1 VPLLPTE
8 SAPAH
13 DDAVRAE
20 RSVRPEV
27 NFAGLDLARLGVDD
41 GGVTSVLAAGA
52 TARLTLDP
60 ELQSTTQRLM
70 KSYRLPEAAAVVV
83 EVATGKVLVYASHL
97 ERGPARDLCAE
108 ATAPAASVFKVI
120 TGAALVEHAKLSA
133 DTRQCYSGGEQR
145 IGERDLTDDPKRD
158 RWCATL
164 TTAMGRSL
172 NTVFAR
178 LAQKHL
184 PPQALLATARKFGFG
199 ESVPFDVP
207 TQPSALKIPDDTLEY
222 ARTAAGF
229 WHSTLSPL
237 HAAWISA
244 TIARGGE
251 AIRPYVVS
259 EALDATGRTFY
270 RAEVSPSVR
279 RFVGQEGA
287 RTLTTMMESTVREGT
302 CFKAFHDARKRP
314 FLPGISVAGKT
325 GTLTDA
331 QANRY
336 FTWFSG
342 FAPSKPLKLG
352 IPQIAIAALVVNDPN
367 WQVKA
372 NVLARDILR
381 AYFASRGVAK
391 VTQPSGL
398 PPLSKR
404 AARKRA
410 RDPSRNP

>member
-1 VPLLPTE
+1 MR
-8 SAPAH
+8 A
-13 DDAVRAE
+13 AV
-20 RSVRPEV
+20 S
-27 NFAGLDLARLGVDD
+27 FAGLDLARLGVDD
-41 GGVTSVLAAGA
+41 GGVTSALAEGG

-60 ELQSTTQRLM
+60 ELQSTTQRLL
-70 KSYRLPEAAAVVV
+70 KSYHLPEAAAVVV

-97 ERGPARDLCAE
+97 ERGPSRDLCAE

-120 TGAALVEHAKLSA
+120 TGAALVEHAKLSG

-145 IGERDLTDDPKRD
+145 ISERDLTDNPKRD
-158 RWCATL
+158 RWCTNL
-164 TTAMGRSL
+164 TTAMGRSI

-184 PPQALLATARKFGFG
+184 PPQTLLATARKFGFG

-207 TQPSALKIPDDTLEY
+207 TQPSALQIPDDPLEY

-251 AIRPYVVS
+251 AIRPYVVA
-259 EALDATGRTFY
+259 EARDSMGRAFY
-270 RAEVSPSVR
+270 RAETSSSVR
-279 RFVGQEGA
+279 RFVSPDGA

-302 CFKAFHDARKRP
+302 CFKAFHDAKKRS

-331 QANRY
+331 QTNRY

-342 FAPSKPLKLG
+342 FAPSKPLRQG
-352 IPQIAIAALVVNDPN
+352 VPQIAIAVLVVNDPN

-372 NVLARDILR
+372 NVVARDVLR

-391 VTQPSGL
+391 VTMPSGL
-398 PPLSKR
+398 PPSRKR
-404 AARKRA
+404 AARKRPRDSS
-410 RDPSRNP
+410 RDP